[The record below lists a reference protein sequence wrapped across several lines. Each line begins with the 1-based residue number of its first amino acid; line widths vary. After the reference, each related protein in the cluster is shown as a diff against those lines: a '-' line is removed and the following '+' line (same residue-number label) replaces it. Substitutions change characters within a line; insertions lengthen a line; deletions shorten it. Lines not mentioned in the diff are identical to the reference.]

1 MKNISRFFV
10 AALALIGVTSCNT
23 APVEEVSLSTTTIT
37 ASFADSRTTLSE
49 GVKTLWAEYDA
60 IEVNGVTF
68 TLKSGAGEATAVFES
83 TTPLAA
89 AESYTATYPAG
100 VSAIAKSQIALA
112 GTFDPE
118 AALAEATGS
127 DANNLVFEHRHALL
141 KFELAAPASKV
152 EIAGYE
158 IAAPNG
164 QMEAQT
170 AYYLAVEAGTY
181 AGLTA
186 TVDGVA
192 VKSTES
198 SVEVA
203 NGKILNL
210 GTLPNGTAAEQKGI
224 RTAADLVA
232 FAANPAGDEYKDEN
246 GVVNILANI
255 DMKDVAW
262 TPITDFAGTLDGNN
276 HTIDNLV
283 VATTESSAALFKNL
297 TDATIQ
303 NLTIGSGCSFSAS
316 GVDSNNNT
324 YVGSVVARVL
334 TGATIKNVT
343 NYAAVSGGSQMGGI
357 CGAADLKKGDVLFE
371 NCTNYGSVT
380 FPAQA
385 TTANTDIGGICG
397 HNETGVTYRNCVNEG
412 AVSNYSTSGAHYN
425 RVGGLVGLAS
435 DHVMEDCTNKGE
447 VKMDSR
453 GASRIWVGGL
463 VGNCYRGTVLNVSN
477 VGNVVVPDAT
487 QSTSAAYIAGCFGSL
502 EGNTYPT
509 DGSYYSYKG
518 CSNSASIAINITP
531 TSDTVLGGIIG
542 LLYLPDVKI
551 EECTNSGAMTLSYGK
566 ANSCLGGILGVA
578 AKKSETKI
586 DKGAVILNCE
596 NTGAITFNETTNTD
610 WVHVG
615 GIVGGHTHTLAFSIE
630 GCTNRGAV
638 TVSSKSRSNPG
649 GIISQAQCDVKDC
662 TNYGTIY
669 STSTHVDYYSG
680 TGGIV
685 ARLNT
690 SGKTVS
696 GCTNYGTIIY
706 NGKGFGSASTKNGI
720 VGQGGIAGLA
730 IYGTITNCANYGV
743 VLGNDYDASLG
754 AAEYINAKGSI
765 AGWAAEKGAVTISG
779 CTVGGAVG
787 SCVDTDEDMGA
798 AKATAVTADNYAD
811 YIYGGD
817 AGKGVT
823 VTDCVF
829 GTAAN

>member
-246 GVVNILANI
+246 GVVNILADI

-283 VATTESSAALFKNL
+283 VTDATHAAMFKNL
-297 TDATIQ
+297 SGATIQ
-303 NLTIGSGCSFSAS
+303 NIVFGEGCSFTATSTS
-316 GVDSNNNT
+316 TT
-324 YVGSVVARVL
+324 YAGAVVGQVL
-334 TGATIKNVT
+334 TGATFKNINT
-343 NYAAVSGGSQMGGI
+343 YATLSGASMMGGI
-357 CGAADLKKGDVLFE
+357 CGAADKKAEDILFE
-371 NCTNYGSVT
+371 DCVNHGAIT
-380 FPAQA
+380 FPAVAA
-385 TTANTDIGGICG
+385 TSDVKLGGICG
-397 HNETGVTYRNCVNEG
+397 ASEINVVYRNCTNNGAITDLSTDGNKYNIIGGIVGGGSDFMMYNCANTGALKYDVRGANNLYFGGICGRNHRSELENCSNTGTMVVTDDTTCNSIYAGGMLGTSEG
-412 AVSNYSTSGAHYN
+412 TASKDAHYYKCHN
-425 RVGGLVGLAS
+425 
-435 DHVMEDCTNKGE
+435 
-447 VKMDSR
+447 
-453 GASRIWVGGL
+453 GADIS
-463 VGNCYRGTVLNVSN
+463 
-477 VGNVVVPDAT
+477 
-487 QSTSAAYIAGCFGSL
+487 IAC
-502 EGNTYPT
+502 N
-509 DGSYYSYKG
+509 
-518 CSNSASIAINITP
+518 NSANI
-531 TSDTVLGGIIG
+531 LIGGIVGYFREDGVYI
-542 LLYLPDVKI
+542 DS
-551 EECTNSGAMTLSYGK
+551 CTNSGDITYSTTIT
-566 ANSCLGGILGVA
+566 NSMAGGIMGYA
-578 AKKSETKI
+578 GMKDSSKTSRNACI
-586 DKGAVILNCE
+586 YNCE
-596 NTGAITFNETTNTD
+596 NTGDIKFYHTVQASS
-610 WVHVG
+610 WMKPA
-615 GIVGGHTHTLAFSIE
+615 GIVGATNGNLISID
-630 GCTNRGAV
+630 GCINRGTV
-638 TVSSKSRSNPG
+638 TVDYLTRAIPG
-649 GIISQAQCDVKDC
+649 GIISECKSDVKNC
-662 TNYGTIY
+662 VNYGAIIVPD
-669 STSTHVDYYSG
+669 THVDYYGSVA
-680 TGGIV
+680 GI
-685 ARLNT
+685 ASRT
-690 SGKTVS
+690 QADCTIS
-696 GCTNYGTIIY
+696 GCINYGTIVY
-706 NGKGFGSASTKNGI
+706 AGKGFTNVNANKGI
-720 VGQGGIAGLA
+720 VGQGGIVGLLE
-730 IYGTITNCANYGV
+730 YGTVDSCENYGV
-743 VLGNDYDASLG
+743 VLGNDYDESYGKASYLNAKGAIVGWGGAAAAVTIKNCKVGGSLG
-754 AAEYINAKGSI
+754 ACLYDATDFGAS
-765 AGWAAEKGAVTISG
+765 AA
-779 CTVGGAVG
+779 
-787 SCVDTDEDMGA
+787 A
-798 AKATAVTADNYAD
+798 AITADNYAD